1 MERDILG
8 VQSESAELAENLQE
22 RIDIIKHK
30 LKFFPDK
37 PKVLCL
43 QGVNPFLLANERL
56 LETIKLA
63 GGTPVISF
71 YSIDDL
77 INENPEIIILALSN
91 EGLEESMKVIPDF
104 LSFNGIS
111 ELAAIK
117 NNRLYITNSKTYFE
131 KEGEFA
137 VDALES
143 IAEIITPKYFN
154 FGFEGLAW
162 AKFDLGV

>member
-1 MERDILG
+1 MERDVFGI
-8 VQSESAELAENLQE
+8 QSESVEVVENLNE
-22 RIDIIKHK
+22 RIDIVKHK

-56 LETIKLA
+56 LETIKFA
-63 GGTPVISF
+63 GGIPVVSF

-77 INENPEIIILALSN
+77 IHENPEIIILTLSN
-91 EGLEESMKVIPDF
+91 EGLEETMKKIPNF
-104 LSFNGIS
+104 LSLNGIS

-117 NNRLYITNSKTYFE
+117 NNRLYIANSKTYFE
-131 KEGEFA
+131 KEGESA
-137 VDALES
+137 VDALEAF
-143 IAEIITPKYFN
+143 AEIITPKYFN

-162 AKFDLGV
+162 VKFDLAV